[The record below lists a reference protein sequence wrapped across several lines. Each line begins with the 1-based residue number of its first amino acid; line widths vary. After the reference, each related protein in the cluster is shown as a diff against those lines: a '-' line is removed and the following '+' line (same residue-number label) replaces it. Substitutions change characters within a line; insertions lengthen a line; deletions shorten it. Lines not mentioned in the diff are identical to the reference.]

1 MILLDTGP
9 LVALCDPRDPAH
21 RLARRQLTALAALI
35 YRKCMVPQDLRL
47 LFWDTNLDT
56 FDPTAYPVYAISR
69 VLEYGDEDA
78 VAWMRSTFTD
88 EQILDV
94 LRTDCNLTALSA
106 NFWAVFFNVPAREIA
121 ALGGQR

>member
-1 MILLDTGP
+1 
-9 LVALCDPRDPAH
+9 
-21 RLARRQLTALAALI
+21 
-35 YRKCMVPQDLRL
+35 MVPQDLRL

-106 NFWAVFFNVPAREIA
+106 NFWAVLFNVPAREIA